1 MKTKN
6 ISVVMVDGM
15 TQFLKIEDKEETAV
29 LVNVNKIT
37 TITEKL
43 NGDIEISTDSN
54 ERLLLQGVSLAKI
67 TETLEGS
74 DDYIDNDDLFD
85 MD

>member
-6 ISVVMVDGM
+6 VSVVMVDGM
-15 TQFLKIEDKEETAV
+15 TQFLKIEDKDETAV
-29 LVNVNKIT
+29 LVNVDKIT

-43 NGDIEISTDSN
+43 NGDIEISTASN

-67 TETLEGS
+67 TEVLENGTDDQYSGS
-74 DDYIDNDDLFD
+74 DWD
-85 MD
+85 